1 MNVQCVMF
9 VCLCKYQII
18 LIFLSLIISS
28 KGLILF
34 QQALAGTVE
43 QGVHAPPNIFRI
55 IN

>member
-34 QQALAGTVE
+34 QQALAGPVE
-43 QGVHAPPNIFRI
+43 QSGG
-55 IN
+55 